1 MINKMSVTVVLVMI
15 LVVYLSNADQLPIS
29 IHSISMN
36 GELNPRYGLRTL
48 YNSNP
53 KIDTDL
59 LVSNF
64 ETLDQDPECTSLVS
78 SNITNQYIDQSQ
90 DVIGVL
96 LEYFPSYENN
106 CQYSDK
112 GYLSILIASHP
123 MAGYPRFPM
132 LSYEEEFVIE
142 GLTNY
147 KLIQVPFVEYQNATV
162 YHKYYVSFKVDQ
174 HYVFVET
181 RAYEVNKGT
190 IVETIPNMLDSIY
203 RALSN

>member
-36 GELNPRYGLRTL
+36 GDLNPRYGLRTL

-53 KIDTDL
+53 KIDADL

-64 ETLDQDPECTSLVS
+64 EALDQDPECTSLVS

-96 LEYFPSYENN
+96 LEYFPSYENT
-106 CQYSDK
+106 CQYSEK

-132 LSYEEEFVIE
+132 FDFKEDFVID

-147 KLIQVPFVEYQNATV
+147 KLIQVPFVEYQNSTI

-181 RAYEVNKGT
+181 KAYEINKGL
-190 IVETIPNMLDSIY
+190 IVETIPGLLDSIY
-203 RALSN
+203 LALSN